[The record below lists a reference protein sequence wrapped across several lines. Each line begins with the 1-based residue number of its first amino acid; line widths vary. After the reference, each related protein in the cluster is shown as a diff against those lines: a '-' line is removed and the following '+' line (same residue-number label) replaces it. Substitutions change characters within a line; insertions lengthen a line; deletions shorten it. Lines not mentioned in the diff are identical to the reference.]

1 VTRFARSQ
9 AARLSLAL
17 LTLSISTA
25 LHAQSAPAPTASDW
39 GGIGLLQTPTARM
52 ADEGELAFTA
62 SHTSPY
68 SRYNMV
74 LQPLPWLEGAFRY
87 VSVANRRYGP
97 EWLSG
102 TQNYKDKSIDLKV
115 RLLEE
120 SRWVPEVAAGF
131 RDLGGTGLFSS
142 EYLVA
147 SKRIGSFDASVGLA
161 TGYIGNRGDFRNP
174 LTSIDDRFETRPRAQ
189 GTGSL
194 NSDGMF
200 RGPVGVFGGVA
211 YQTPWDAL
219 QLKLEYDGNDYK
231 HEPQGNNQHQKSPFN
246 VGASYAVNN
255 NVHLHLG
262 WERGDLAMFGI
273 TLRTNLAQASSM
285 AKVLDPLPMPLKQ
298 RPATAVAES
307 EHDTNVVTEL
317 FDWSGVANQ
326 LEQNA
331 GLRVQSISR
340 RGSELIVTGEQ
351 RRFYYPAQGVGRM
364 GRILDGALPDDIT
377 WFTVQNA
384 RLGVPIVE
392 TSIERKALVDY
403 IEHKTDLSTLAGHI
417 EMAPP
422 AAQRRETLYSAP
434 LRRFDG
440 GFNIGYQQSLGG
452 PDGFVLF
459 QVAGTYTASAYL
471 ARNLWLSGTVS
482 YNAYNNYDKFR
493 YDAPSRLP
501 RVRTNIRRYMT
512 AEDLTLPNLQV
523 TGTRQLVRDTY
534 GMVYAGLLESMYA
547 GAGGEVLYRPL
558 NERWAVGVEANWVKQ
573 RDFDQ
578 RFSFRDYSVAT
589 GHASFYYMW
598 GEERRVVTALSAG
611 RYLAK
616 DWGATLA
623 VSRAFDNGVTMGA
636 YATKTDVSSK
646 DFGEGSFDKGIYV
659 SVPFDFLLPR
669 STRARANFAWNPL
682 YRDGGARLARSYGL
696 YQMTSERD
704 PEFFFD
710 NLQTIDD

>member
-1 VTRFARSQ
+1 MTRFARSQ

-161 TGYIGNRGDFRNP
+161 TGYIGSRGDFRNP

-231 HEPQGNNQHQKSPFN
+231 HEPQGNNQRQKSPFN
-246 VGASYAVNN
+246 VGASYAVNK

-298 RPATAVAES
+298 RPATAVPES
-307 EHDTNVVTEL
+307 EHDTNVVAEL

-351 RRFYYPAQGVGRM
+351 RRFYYPAQGLGRVGRV
-364 GRILDGALPDDIT
+364 LDSTLPDDIT

-403 IEHKTDLSTLAGHI
+403 IEHKTELSTLAGHI

-422 AAQRRETLYSAP
+422 AAQQRETLYRAP

-459 QVAGTYTASAYL
+459 QVAGTYSASAYL
-471 ARNLWLSGTVS
+471 TRNLWLSGTVS

-501 RVRTNIRRYMT
+501 RVRTDIRRYMT
-512 AEDLTLPNLQV
+512 EEDLTLPNLQL
-523 TGTRQLVRDTY
+523 TGTRQLARDTY

-636 YATKTDVSSK
+636 YATRTDVSSK

-669 STRARANFAWNPL
+669 STRARANFTWNPL

>member
-1 VTRFARSQ
+1 MTRFARSQ

-102 TQNYKDKSIDLKV
+102 TQNYKDKSIDLKI

>member
-1 VTRFARSQ
+1 MTRFARSQ

-231 HEPQGNNQHQKSPFN
+231 HEPQGNNQRQKSPFN
-246 VGASYAVNN
+246 VGASYAVNK

-285 AKVLDPLPMPLKQ
+285 AKVLDPMPMPLKQ
-298 RPATAVAES
+298 RPATAVPES
-307 EHDTNVVTEL
+307 EHDTNVVAEL

-326 LEQNA
+326 LERNA

-364 GRILDGALPDDIT
+364 GRVLDGTLPDDIT

-422 AAQRRETLYSAP
+422 AAQQRETLYSAP

-459 QVAGTYTASAYL
+459 QVAGTYSASAYL

-512 AEDLTLPNLQV
+512 EEDLTLPNLQL
-523 TGTRQLVRDTY
+523 TGTRQLARDTY

>member
-1 VTRFARSQ
+1 MTRFARSQ

-392 TSIERKALVDY
+392 TSIERKAFVDY

-523 TGTRQLVRDTY
+523 TGTRQLARDTY

>member
-1 VTRFARSQ
+1 MTRFARSQ

-231 HEPQGNNQHQKSPFN
+231 HEPQGNNQRQKSPFN
-246 VGASYAVNN
+246 VGASYAVNK

-285 AKVLDPLPMPLKQ
+285 AKVLDPMPMPLKQ
-298 RPATAVAES
+298 RPATAVPES
-307 EHDTNVVTEL
+307 EHDTNVVAEL

-364 GRILDGALPDDIT
+364 GRVLDGTLPDDIT

-422 AAQRRETLYSAP
+422 AAQQRETLYSAP

-459 QVAGTYTASAYL
+459 QVAGTYSASAYL

-512 AEDLTLPNLQV
+512 DEDLTLPNLQL
-523 TGTRQLVRDTY
+523 TGTRQLARDTY

-578 RFSFRDYSVAT
+578 RFRLQNYSVAT

-598 GEERRVVTALSAG
+598 GDDQRVVTSLSAG

-616 DWGATLA
+616 DWGATMA

-636 YATKTDVSSK
+636 YATKTDVSSE
-646 DFGEGSFDKGIYV
+646 DFGEGSFDKGIYI

-669 STRARANFAWNPL
+669 STRARANFTWNPL

-704 PEFFFD
+704 PDFFFD
-710 NLQTIDD
+710 NLGLIGN